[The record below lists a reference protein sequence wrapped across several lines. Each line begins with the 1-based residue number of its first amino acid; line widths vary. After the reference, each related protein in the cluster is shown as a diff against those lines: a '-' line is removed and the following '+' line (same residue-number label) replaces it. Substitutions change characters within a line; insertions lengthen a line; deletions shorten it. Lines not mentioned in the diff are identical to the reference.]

1 MASRSRPMAMGGT
14 PPLNPI
20 DVLDL
25 SERLRW
31 PVEPDEC
38 LQVIGAIDDTWREL
52 NASSVS

>member
-1 MASRSRPMAMGGT
+1 MGGT